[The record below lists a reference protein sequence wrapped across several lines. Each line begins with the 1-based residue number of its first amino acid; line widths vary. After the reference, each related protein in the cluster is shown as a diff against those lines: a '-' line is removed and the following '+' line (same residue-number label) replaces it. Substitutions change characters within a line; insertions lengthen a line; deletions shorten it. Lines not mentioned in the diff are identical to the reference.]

1 MLKSYVC
8 FDLETTG
15 LDPLYNEIIEIGAL
29 KVRRKGCRTFYGIHS
44 STGRDFPDDHESHRH
59 YE

>member
-15 LDPLYNEIIEIGAL
+15 LDPLYNEIIEIGASRFGMGRL
-29 KVRRKGCRTFYGIHS
+29 PNVLWNSFIRRKR
-44 STGRDFPDDHESHRH
+44 FPR
-59 YE
+59 